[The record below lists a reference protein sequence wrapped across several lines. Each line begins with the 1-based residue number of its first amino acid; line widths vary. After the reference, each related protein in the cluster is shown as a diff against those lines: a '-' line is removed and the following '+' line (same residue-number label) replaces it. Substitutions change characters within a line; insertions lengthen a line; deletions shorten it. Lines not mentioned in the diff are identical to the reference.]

1 MARRANTSPCSHVQL
16 EWLALKSWPEDR
28 SVIHP
33 PSPNYVEGRNV
44 HIEIRFAA
52 AESFKSLAEELVAA
66 QPDVFLAQTT
76 PADPPKRG
84 RRTASNAR
92 LLGRFK
98 VGHGL
103 TGGRRGFSKGRAGR
117 ATRETLNAA
126 VPKDVYCSASRER
139 EGARPPLSFPEKV
152 PGPCRAKR

>member
-103 TGGRRGFSKGRAGR
+103 TGGQTRIQQRPGWPRHSGNSKRGGAQGCLLLRFKGA
-117 ATRETLNAA
+117 
-126 VPKDVYCSASRER
+126 
-139 EGARPPLSFPEKV
+139 
-152 PGPCRAKR
+152 